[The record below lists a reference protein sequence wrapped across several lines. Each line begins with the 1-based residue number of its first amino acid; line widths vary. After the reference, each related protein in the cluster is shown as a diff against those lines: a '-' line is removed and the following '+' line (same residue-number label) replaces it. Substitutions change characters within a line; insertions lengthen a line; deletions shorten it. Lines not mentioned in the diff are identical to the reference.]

1 MLTVNNIIRSVYRA
15 SPSSDID
22 KFNILSIGPN
32 NEKYL
37 SLLAQ
42 TEHKFYILPEN
53 PWNELIENK
62 PSNIQDITLLLDDL
76 DFIICYN
83 RAEQYEHAQY
93 WSKQLHV
100 PIILVDMCSA
110 NLIRP
115 QHLLEGVSVTNREL
129 LNKQPALRVSC
140 TEYIQESWSNT
151 KSIVIP
157 IGIDTNKF
165 KANKPENEVY
175 VAIDNNTVQQIGNVI
190 AGHIGNN
197 YQVIPTDHDNLND
210 ISLNKA
216 KYFINTNKSI
226 TVKTLEAM
234 AAGAIVISLRTPDS
248 EKYIDNYKTGVLIDR
263 IENIMM
269 VLDTFEG
276 PDIELAKEISTNAR
290 QKIIDEHS
298 MESFLS
304 KWHQAFN
311 IVRSTFY
318 VPEI

>member
-15 SPSSDID
+15 SPTSHID
-22 KFNILSIGPN
+22 RFNILSIGPN

-37 SLLAQ
+37 SLIAQ
-42 TEHKFYILPEN
+42 TQHKFYILPEN
-53 PWNELIENK
+53 PWNEMIEHK
-62 PSNIQDITLLLDDL
+62 PSNVQDIRLLLDEL

-83 RAEQYEHAQY
+83 RAEQYEQAQY
-93 WSKQLHV
+93 WSKQLHI

-110 NLIRP
+110 ELIRP
-115 QHLLEGVSVTNREL
+115 QHLLEGITVKNRDI
-129 LNKQPALRVSC
+129 LNKQPALTVSC
-140 TEYIQESWSNT
+140 NEYIQESWHDNR
-151 KSIVIP
+151 SIVIP

-165 KANKPENEVY
+165 QPTNTDNEIY
-175 VAIDNNTVQQIGNVI
+175 VAIDNNTAQQVGTVI
-190 AGHIGNN
+190 ASHIGNN
-197 YQVIPTDHDNLND
+197 YQVIPTDHNNLND

-234 AAGAIVISLRTPDS
+234 AAGTIVISLRTPDS
-248 EKYIDNYKTGVLIDR
+248 EKYIDNYKTGVLIDH
-263 IENIMM
+263 IENIIL

-276 PDIELAKEISTNAR
+276 PDRELANEISINAR
-290 QKIIDEHS
+290 QKIVEEHS
-298 MESFLS
+298 MENFLS
-304 KWHQAFN
+304 KWNQAFN